1 MQDMGKVMSEIKSPS
16 IDGKIASKITRE
28 LLTQ

>member
-1 MQDMGKVMSEIKSPS
+1 MSEIKSPS